1 MIAPDDFRVHALNDP
16 ARTWSETNCYLDLWI
31 GLLHAAGQDPL
42 PLMGVAAGMMWEGDH
57 FTFAKPCAG
66 DLFTLTGVVLQEMAL
81 WDDFERHVAVQV
93 ARGAVPMPEVDAF
106 FLPDTA
112 DHGRQHS
119 KTTIG
124 IVGIDTAARTLN
136 YVHNGGLFGLASDD
150 YAGVLGLAPHA
161 TRLFPYAEIAR
172 LPAEPPVP
180 AAQRAA
186 ARAVLAR
193 LAAARG
199 PGNPIEAFAAALP
212 DLLARPGMTE
222 KVHLLCFNT
231 ARQLGS
237 GFGLLADH
245 LAWLG
250 LDGAPAQ
257 RLSEQAKTFQFQLAR
272 AARRGRHDPAL
283 DGALAGMAESWRRAA
298 DAVG

>member
-1 MIAPDDFRVHALNDP
+1 MIRAIAAAPDGFRAHRLNDP
-16 ARTWSETNCYLDLWI
+16 ARTWPETNCYLDLWI

-42 PLMGVAAGMMWEGDH
+42 PLMGVAAGMAWEGDH
-57 FTFAKPCAG
+57 FTFAKPCAA

-81 WDDFERHVAVQV
+81 WDDMEAHVAAQV
-93 ARGAVPMPEVDAF
+93 ARGAAPMPEVDAF

-119 KTTIG
+119 KTTIA
-124 IVGIDTAARTLN
+124 IVAIDPAAQALD
-136 YVHNGGLFGLASDD
+136 YVHNGGLFRLAGDD
-150 YAGVLGLAPHA
+150 YAGVLRQTP
-161 TRLFPYAEIAR
+161 LFPYAEIAR
-172 LPAEPPVP
+172 LPAAPPAP
-180 AAQRAA
+180 QRAA
-186 ARAVLAR
+186 ARAVLTR

-199 PGNPIEAFAAALP
+199 PGNPVEAFAAALP
-212 DLLARPGMTE
+212 GLLARPGMSE

-231 ARQLGS
+231 ARQLGA

-250 LDGAPAQ
+250 LDGAPAAL
-257 RLSEQAKTFQFQLAR
+257 LSEQAKTFQFQLAR

-283 DGALAGMAESWRRAA
+283 DAALAGMAASWRLATHA
-298 DAVG
+298 IG